1 MFGKA
6 IVRGLLAV
14 AMVCY
19 AAASQADVFNMT
31 DGQTSLR
38 FVPVGNP
45 GNAADTTV
53 MTDGSTGYGS
63 VPYRYQMGKY
73 DVTVGQYCQFLN
85 AVAQTDTYGLCNGGM
100 TQSSPYQTYP
110 TIRIAQNGSPGG
122 YSYSVAGSYSQAA
135 NCPIYFPSW
144 GSAARFCNWLQNGQ
158 PTGLE
163 GNGTTETGAYTLN
176 GATNDNALIAIT
188 RNAGAK
194 YFIPSENEWYKAA
207 YYDPTLNGGTGGYWT
222 YPTKSNTV
230 PSNILSST
238 GTNNVNFNANFPSS
252 GYTDPVNHL
261 TPVGAFANS
270 PGPYGTYDM
279 GGDVFQWN
287 EASSANQYRRF
298 RGGTWNLGSNQ
309 LASSYRTTSNENLPS
324 YGIYYLGFR
333 VASVPEPG
341 SLAMTAMIALT
352 ALLCYWRKHV

>member
-6 IVRGLLAV
+6 IVRGLPAVLFVCWAAV
-14 AMVCY
+14 A
-19 AAASQADVFNMT
+19 QADVFNMP

-73 DVTVGQYCQFLN
+73 DVTVGQYCKFLN
-85 AVAQTDTYGLCNGGM
+85 AVAQTDNYGLYSGGM
-100 TQSSPYQTYP
+100 AQSGPSPTYPIGITQSGNP
-110 TIRIAQNGSPGG
+110 
-122 YSYSVAGSYSQAA
+122 GSYSYLVTGSYGQAA
-135 NCPIYFPSW
+135 NCPIFFPSW

-158 PTGLE
+158 PTGPE

-176 GATNDNALIAIT
+176 GATMDGALIAIT

-238 GTNNVNFNANFPSS
+238 GTNNVNFNANFPYS
-252 GYTDPVNHL
+252 GDTDPVNHL

-287 EASSANQYRRF
+287 EASTANQYRGF
-298 RGGTWNLGSNQ
+298 RGGTWNLGSDH
-309 LASSYRTTSNENLPS
+309 LASSCRYDHNLPS
-324 YGIYYLGFR
+324 YGIYNLGFR

-341 SLAMTAMIALT
+341 SIILLVSGAIAGLIW
-352 ALLCYWRKHV
+352 WRRRR